1 MKKIIFKKLKLL
13 NFCGIRELEVN
24 FSEGLTV
31 ISGKNGIGKST
42 ISNALT
48 YVLFG
53 TDLKGNALD
62 IKTFD
67 KDHNIIPEISHEAEL
82 VLSVDGDEIVLKRT
96 LSDSWDGDKCS
107 NTYKYF
113 VDGNVVTAGDFKSI
127 VNDICG
133 EKTFRLASSSTAFIS
148 MPWADQRKFLECLVQ
163 EFAPTDITHGNEKY
177 DFLLEALK
185 KESIDK
191 LMHHIKY
198 NRGEVQKQLEEIPI
212 RQKELDKTLPK
223 ELDWSVLEV
232 SIKEKEAEQG
242 KLKEQLSSVRNG
254 GAEQVR
260 KDSIRKQI
268 HFANKRKDNMEQSA
282 KNLANDSF
290 TKHESDLLSASG
302 VYHQASS
309 IVEDLKAKMRG
320 LTQTE
325 IHVKAQVEECK
336 KEVKD
341 LNQQMAEINARQWE
355 WNDKDSFCP
364 HCGQPY
370 PLGKLQELKQESHGR
385 FNDSI
390 ASAKKKLKEKFD
402 YLQEE
407 YTRAKNFLEQNETDQ
422 QETLASQTEALKAL
436 RVAEVN
442 LEKVKQETPK
452 SYDEILS
459 EKEEYRQVVKELAD
473 LDEQLNAPQTIGA
486 QDAAL
491 VSGLSDKINILDGDI
506 SQLRAQ
512 LATKETYER
521 IVNLKKQ
528 AEAEKQTFKE
538 QLDELDKKLAITSE
552 YYQMSCSLLEE
563 EVNKQFKF
571 VRWSLFKTN
580 LDGEKKPFC
589 ECYHDGVPYSRLNGA
604 AKVNAGIDIAYTI
617 AQFYD
622 VSIPMILDECESN
635 LHPISKDGYQ
645 QIRFYVSNDEA
656 LKFESPAK
664 AEME

>member
-24 FSEGLTV
+24 FSEDLTV

-67 KDHNIIPEISHEAEL
+67 KEHNIIPEISHEAEL
-82 VLSVDGDEIVLKRT
+82 TLSVDGDETVLKRT
-96 LSDSWDGDKCS
+96 LSDAWNGDKCS

-113 VDGNVVTAGDFKSI
+113 VDGDVTTAGDFKNVVSG
-127 VNDICG
+127 ICD

-163 EFAPTDITHGNEKY
+163 EFAPTDITKGDEKY
-177 DFLLEALK
+177 DFVLEALK

-191 LMHHIKY
+191 LVHHIKY
-198 NRGEVQKQLEEIPI
+198 NRGEVQKQLDEIPI

-223 ELDWSVLEV
+223 ELDWSALEV
-232 SIKEKEAEQG
+232 SIKEKESEQS
-242 KLKEQLSSVRNG
+242 KLQEQLSSAKNG

-260 KDSIRKQI
+260 KDNIRKQI
-268 HFANKRKDNMEQSA
+268 EFAKKRKDNMEQSA
-282 KNLANDSF
+282 KNLANENF
-290 TKHESDLLSASG
+290 TKHESDLLTASEA
-302 VYHQASS
+302 YHKANST
-309 IVEDLKAKMRG
+309 VEDLKAKMRG

-325 IHVKAQVEECK
+325 VHIKAQVEECK

-341 LNQQMAEINARQWE
+341 LNQQMVEINARQWE

-370 PLGKLQELKQESHGR
+370 PLDRLQELKQESHER
-385 FNDSI
+385 FNNSI

-402 YLQEE
+402 SLQDE
-407 YTRAKNFLEQNETDQ
+407 YTNAKNLLAQSETERQD
-422 QETLASQTEALKAL
+422 TLNSQTEALKAL
-436 RVAEVN
+436 KVTEAN

-459 EKEEYRQVVKELAD
+459 EKEEYQKVCEEIAD
-473 LDEQLNAPQTIGA
+473 LGEQMYEPQSIDTSV
-486 QDAAL
+486 AAL
-491 VSGLSDKINILDGDI
+491 ISELSDKINVLDGEI
-506 SQLRAQ
+506 SQLRTQ
-512 LATKETYER
+512 LATKESYER
-521 IVNLKKQ
+521 IMNLKKQ
-528 AEAEKQTFKE
+528 AEIEKQAFKE

-552 YYQMSCSLLEE
+552 YYQLSCSLLEE
-563 EVNKQFKF
+563 KVNKHFKF

-645 QIRFYVSNDEA
+645 QIRFYVSHDEI
-656 LKFESPAK
+656 LKFEYPAK
-664 AEME
+664 AVME